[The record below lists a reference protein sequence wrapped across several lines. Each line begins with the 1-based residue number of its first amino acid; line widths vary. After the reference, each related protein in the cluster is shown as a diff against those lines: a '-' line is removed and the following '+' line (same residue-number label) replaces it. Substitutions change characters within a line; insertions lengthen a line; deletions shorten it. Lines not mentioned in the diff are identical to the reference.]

1 MPFAQTRQMPWPKS
15 SESEA
20 YRRSDIVMVDNHR
33 IGHGREIYLGPK
45 ASRLTL
51 GCGWRIQINWR
62 GILLYTVTTVL
73 KSQLSLNRSR
83 TLVLLSY
90 VNLWNFKLCSWSGIA
105 VGNSCWKMER
115 MPNPKCLDFTG
126 DFCAKDLHCLVR
138 SLSSILARYAW
149 ENLRCSGGMLNYRK
163 LEAVIYSSILSLC
176 YILLEE
182 LDGKI

>member
-1 MPFAQTRQMPWPKS
+1 MSHKPREFPRKIQRIPGLQTERHRHGRQPSHRARSGDLSGPKS
-15 SESEA
+15 LA
-20 YRRSDIVMVDNHR
+20 FDA
-33 IGHGREIYLGPK
+33 GL
-45 ASRLTL
+45 RLEDSNQL
-51 GCGWRIQINWR
+51 KS
-62 GILLYTVTTVL
+62 TVTTFL
-73 KSQLSLNRSR
+73 KVNLSLNRSR

-163 LEAVIYSSILSLC
+163 LETAIYWSILSLC